1 MRLNALF
8 RLAFATAP
16 PHGLTLPHT
25 ITRRLI
31 LQKARGHFTSARR
44 LTALPRLVGTRFQV
58 LFHDPSPGH
67 FSPFPH
73 GTGPL
78 SVIRKYSGLPGGPGR
93 FTRDFTSPVL
103 LGNTLKRH
111 RRFAYRTLT
120 VYGRPSQIIRLHL
133 CFLTLRHP
141 SGNDR
146 RVPQPR
152 TRNARRLE
160 HVPGLASSAFAHHY
174 SRNHTCFLF
183 LRVLRCFTS
192 PRSHQPVYTFNG
204 RRHPMTSARLPHS
217 ETPGS
222 KSGCRLPEAY
232 RRLPRPSSAPDAKA
246 STVRPQKLEHTK
258 QSEETAKPKENTKQP
273 PPRKEGSHRSLSVK
287 RCSRPLYSSQTTTST
302 RPQPP

>member
-93 FTRDFTSPVL
+93 FTRDYKGPVL
-103 LGNTLKRH
+103 LGNTLRSNPH
-111 RRFAYRTLT
+111 FA
-120 VYGRPSQIIRLHL
+120 S
-133 CFLTLRHP
+133 
-141 SGNDR
+141 
-146 RVPQPR
+146 
-152 TRNARRLE
+152 
-160 HVPGLASSAFAHHY
+160 
-174 SRNHTCFLF
+174 
-183 LRVLRCFTS
+183 
-192 PRSHQPVYTFNG
+192 
-204 RRHPMTSARLPHS
+204 
-217 ETPGS
+217 
-222 KSGCRLPEAY
+222 
-232 RRLPRPSSAPDAKA
+232 
-246 STVRPQKLEHTK
+246 
-258 QSEETAKPKENTKQP
+258 P
-273 PPRKEGSHRSLSVK
+273 PPTVSG
-287 RCSRPLYSSQTTTST
+287 
-302 RPQPP
+302 